1 MESTERRKEQTT
13 NIPRKE
19 ERNGWIERLKIR
31 RFRFLV
37 HRVEELKLTE
47 RSGARKEGEVSKLYD
62 KDEGMSSDFEIL
74 MLDSSC

>member
-1 MESTERRKEQTT
+1 M
-13 NIPRKE
+13 
-19 ERNGWIERLKIR
+19 
-31 RFRFLV
+31 V